1 MNWRCCRPITI
12 IEKADSD
19 LLIPCVKAI
28 GNLARTFRAR
38 ETRIIAPSVRLLD
51 EREVEITLESA
62 IALNK
67 FACLE
72 NYLHQNHCNA
82 IIEAGGA
89 KHLIQLVYFGE
100 QMVQIPSLT
109 LQCYIALHVPKSET
123 LAQEDVLIV
132 LEWSTKQA
140 HLVQEPCIEAVLPK
154 ARSRLELC
162 QSRGTRGPH
171 WFNYS

>member
-1 MNWRCCRPITI
+1 MGIVEITAVAEQHADLRRNAFKPTSPAAKAVVDQLLTI

-28 GNLARTFRAR
+28 RNLARTFRAR
-38 ETRIIAPSVRLLD
+38 ETRIIAPLVRLLD
-51 EREVEITLESA
+51 EREVEITMESA
-62 IALNK
+62 FALNK
-67 FACLE
+67 FACPE
-72 NYLHQNHCNA
+72 NYLHENHCNA

-109 LQCYIALHVPKSET
+109 LLCYIALRLPKSET

-132 LEWSTKQA
+132 
-140 HLVQEPCIEAVLPK
+140 
-154 ARSRLELC
+154 
-162 QSRGTRGPH
+162 
-171 WFNYS
+171 